1 MSKELL
7 ISRTLNEW
15 RAVLMENGE
24 IIDYLMDRLD
34 GSEQEKPR
42 VGDIYKG
49 KVLRVLPGM
58 QSAFVDI
65 GWQKAAFL
73 YVDDAYLPSLE
84 EQREASEKFKEV
96 QKQMEEEKVGEV
108 IPDELSTLSETM
120 EMRFKASVPIESF
133 FKEGEK
139 LSFKYLRSQFPQK
152 AQE

>member
-96 QKQMEEEKVGEV
+96 QKQLEKKKSERSFQTSSALYPKQWRCGLRLV
-108 IPDELSTLSETM
+108 PQLSH
-120 EMRFKASVPIESF
+120 F
-133 FKEGEK
+133 
-139 LSFKYLRSQFPQK
+139 
-152 AQE
+152 